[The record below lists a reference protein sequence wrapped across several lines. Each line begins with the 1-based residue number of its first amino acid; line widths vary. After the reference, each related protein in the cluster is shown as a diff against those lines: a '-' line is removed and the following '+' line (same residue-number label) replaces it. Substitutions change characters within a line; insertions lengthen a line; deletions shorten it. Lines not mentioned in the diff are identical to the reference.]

1 MGNIVQHQANL
12 LPAVDPARPESLV
25 SLPDWLSSRLR
36 SMEGHGRPKI
46 PAFLTLSRIQR
57 QAVERRIGDLEALTI
72 ASAAT
77 DIADQVAELV
87 AFYATGRSDDHV
99 AAVKIKVFTEA
110 LHGMPSW
117 AVAEA
122 RRRWFRGALPGGDP
136 SFLPSPA
143 LMRAAVDG
151 IVCAVHGQASALRR
165 LLAAEPEREF
175 TDQERERNHARI
187 SALFEARPAAGPS
200 DLAAPAMG
208 SD

>member
-1 MGNIVQHQANL
+1 M
-12 LPAVDPARPESLV
+12 SL
-25 SLPDWLSSRLR
+25 
-36 SMEGHGRPKI
+36 
-46 PAFLTLSRIQR
+46 IQR
-57 QAVERRIGDLEALTI
+57 QAVARRIADLEGI
-72 ASAAT
+72 VGASPAT
-77 DIADQVAELV
+77 AIADQVAELV

-110 LHGMPSW
+110 LHGMPAW

-143 LMRAAVDG
+143 LMRGAVDG

-175 TDQERERNHARI
+175 TDDEREANHKRLANVFG
-187 SALFEARPAAGPS
+187 LPRPETLLRASG
-200 DLAAPAMG
+200 DMG
-208 SD
+208 NPIKELDGLGSTEGIE